1 MDKTHAPDQA
11 GENSSP
17 PLSIPHPWS
26 CEADELFP
34 RLDVSV
40 ETGLSSGEA
49 KRRRREQGPNRLRQ
63 AKRRSVRKIL
73 ADQFRNIIILLLLAA
88 TALSLAF
95 GEIIEGIAIAAV
107 ILINAAIGFVMEWK
121 AIRSMEAL
129 QKLGRVETTVRRDG
143 KIQRVPAEQLVCGDI
158 VLVEGGDV
166 VTADVRLLE
175 SSKLQANESVLTGE
189 SVPVE
194 KQTKALPEDLPL
206 ADRSNMLYKGT
217 VLTRGSAEGVVV
229 ATGMNTELG
238 RISSLVEEVEAEQA
252 PLQKRLDAFARRL
265 VWVTLIIAALV
276 GVTGVLSGKDAFL
289 IIETSIALAVAT
301 VPEGLPIV
309 ATIALARGMWRM
321 ARRNALVEQ
330 LSAVETLGST
340 NMILTDKTGTL
351 TENRMSL
358 RRVLF
363 ENGEV
368 SLEEEPEEQQTPLA
382 GEGQPVAP
390 QKDELLREAF
400 TVGVLCNNASF
411 DPEKENGSVGEP
423 MEVALLR
430 AGAKVG
436 LHREELLERM
446 PEVREVAFDTE
457 TKMMATFHRSND
469 SYYVAVKGAPE
480 AVLDVC
486 AELRTGEEVVP
497 LDKPTR
503 QEWLQHNQQMAE
515 DGLRMLA
522 VARKTLES
530 AEAEP
535 YEDLTFLGLLGL
547 LDPPR
552 EKVREAI
559 QACHQAGI
567 RVIMITGDQ
576 AATAR
581 HVARAVSL
589 LEDNQ
594 AEETILSGRDLR
606 GVDSLSAEETER
618 LLQAAIFARTSPQQK
633 LDLITLHQQNGAIV
647 AMIGDGVNDAPALK
661 KADIGVAMGR
671 RGTQVAREA
680 ADMILEDDAFSTI
693 VAAIEQGRIIFGNI
707 RKFVLY
713 LLSCNVSEIM
723 VVGLA
728 SLANAPL
735 PILPLQILFLNLVTD
750 VFPALALGVG
760 EGEPQM
766 MKKPPRDPQEPI
778 LERHH
783 WYTIGGYG
791 LLITL
796 AVLGALAFA
805 LILLEMGRQRA
816 VTISFLTLAFA
827 QLWHVFDMRES
838 DSKILRNEITR
849 NRWVWASLVLCI
861 GLLLGAL
868 YIPGLSGV
876 LEVTHPGRSGW
887 LLVAGMSLMPM
898 FVAQL
903 VKIALRS
910 RRRGN

>member
-1 MDKTHAPDQA
+1 MDKTHTPDQA
-11 GENSSP
+11 GENPSP
-17 PLSIPHPWS
+17 RLSIPHPWS
-26 CEADELFP
+26 CEADELLS

-49 KRRRREQGPNRLRQ
+49 KRRRKEEGPNRLRQ

-194 KQTKALPEDLPL
+194 KQAKALPEDLPL

-217 VLTRGSAEGVVV
+217 ALTRGSAEGVIV
-229 ATGMNTELG
+229 ATGMNTKLG

-252 PLQKRLDAFARRL
+252 PLQKRLDGFARRL
-265 VWVTLIIAALV
+265 IWVTLIIAALI

-340 NMILTDKTGTL
+340 NLILTDKTGTL

-358 RRVLF
+358 RHVLF
-363 ENGEV
+363 ENGQV
-368 SLEEEPEEQQTPLA
+368 SLEEEQEEQQTPLA
-382 GEGQPVAP
+382 REGQPVAP
-390 QKDELLREAF
+390 QRDELLREAL

-411 DPEKENGSVGEP
+411 DPDKENGSVGEP

-446 PEVREVAFDTE
+446 PEAREVAFDSE

-469 SYYVAVKGAPE
+469 SHYVAVKGAPE

-486 AELRTGEEVVP
+486 TELRTGEEVAR

-503 QEWLQHNQQMAE
+503 QEWSQRNQQMAE

-522 VARKTLES
+522 VARKTVES

-589 LEDNQ
+589 LEDDQ
-594 AEETILSGRDLR
+594 AEEPILTGRDLR

-633 LDLITLHQQNGAIV
+633 LDLITLHQQRGAIV

-723 VVGLA
+723 IVGLA

-760 EGEPQM
+760 EGEPRM
-766 MKKPPRDPQEPI
+766 MQRPPRDPREPI
-778 LERHH
+778 LEPHH

-796 AVLGALAFA
+796 AVLGALAVA
-805 LILLEMGRQRA
+805 LVLLEMERQRA

-827 QLWHVFDMRES
+827 QLWHVFDMRGS
-838 DSKILRNEITR
+838 DSKVLRNEITR
-849 NRWVWASLVLCI
+849 NRWVWGSLVLCI

-868 YIPGLSGV
+868 YIPGLSDV

-898 FVAQL
+898 IVAQL

-910 RRRGN
+910 RRQGN